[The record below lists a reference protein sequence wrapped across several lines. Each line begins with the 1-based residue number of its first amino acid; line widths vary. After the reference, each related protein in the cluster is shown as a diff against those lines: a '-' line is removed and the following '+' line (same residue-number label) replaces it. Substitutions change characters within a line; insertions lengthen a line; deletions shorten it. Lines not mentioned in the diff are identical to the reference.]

1 MERTTFELE
10 RHEDVTQS
18 ATELLLE
25 RSWGRRERRASQREL
40 VVDAVAAA
48 LFVAAAAA
56 LLLAAGGTR
65 PHAGQ
70 AGPLSGTAVLLVAVY
85 ALVGRIEF
93 AVGAGYVIPTQLILV
108 PMLLVL
114 PPAAVPAAV
123 GAGMV
128 LGNTVDWTFGRVP
141 PRRVLSAV
149 PDAWHAVAPAVVLLL
164 AGSPAIGVGQLP
176 LLALAIAAGCLLD
189 LTCSLARMRLTG
201 VVPELDVQ
209 IRVIALVWT
218 VDLCLAPLGFLAAIA
233 TREHPAAILL
243 VLPLVFLLWL
253 LARDRKQRI
262 DKAHQRLKLV
272 EQERVRLQSAV
283 RRLGDAF
290 AAKLELGSLLE
301 ILLHGS
307 IEALDA
313 AAGRLELGGGSAPVR
328 ISVGVEGWLDA
339 MKPEP
344 GDAPGLESPIQV
356 GRAGVWRLSVPML
369 IAASRNEL
377 VGSLWL
383 VRAGRAF
390 EEDEIALI
398 TELVG
403 KAELAAAEIIA
414 HHAIREQAITDPLT
428 GLGNRR
434 RLTADLRTAFD
445 EDGKNVGSSLLLLFD
460 LDGFKAYND
469 IFGHL
474 AGDELLGRL
483 GQRLSRAVDGVGSAY
498 RLGGDEFCALLD
510 LTGTDPDKLISAAAV
525 ALTETGAE
533 FTITASLGVVL
544 LPQEA
549 QDPSRALMLAD
560 ERMYANKRGRSTG
573 AGGQASEVL
582 LRTMRAKQP
591 ELDRHAGYIAQLASR
606 VARRL
611 GVTGEALDDIH
622 RAARLHDIGKVG
634 IPDAILNKNSDLTDS
649 EWEFVRDH
657 TILGERILQGA
668 PALRPIARLVR
679 ASHERWDGTGY
690 PDRLHGEEIPLGA
703 RIVSVCDAY
712 EAMTSNRAYRP
723 AVSPEIAYQ
732 ELQDGAGGQFDPAVV
747 DAFLAVIADG
757 ADDGPVDAAH
767 TAAAQVRT
775 LLAAGSASQAA

>member
-1 MERTTFELE
+1 VERTALKPE
-10 RHEDVTQS
+10 QS
-18 ATELLLE
+18 ATDSATERLLE

-40 VVDAVAAA
+40 LVDAVAAA
-48 LFVAAAAA
+48 LFVAVAGV
-56 LLLAAGGTR
+56 LLLAAGGTD

-70 AGPLSGTAVLLVAVY
+70 VAPFAGTAVLLIAVY

-93 AVGAGYVIPTQLILV
+93 AVGAGYVVPTQLILV

-149 PDAWHAVAPAVVLLL
+149 PDAWHAVGPALVLLL
-164 AGSPAIGVGQLP
+164 AGSPTIGVGQLP

-201 VVPELDVQ
+201 VAPELDVH
-209 IRVIALVWT
+209 IRVIAFVWA
-218 VDLCLAPLGFLAAIA
+218 VDLCLAPLGLLAALT
-233 TREHPAAILL
+233 TRRHPAAILL

-253 LARDRKQRI
+253 LARDRSQRI

-272 EQERVRLQSAV
+272 EQERLRLQSAV

-290 AAKLELGSLLE
+290 AGKLELGSLLE

-313 AAGRLELGGGSAPVR
+313 AAGRLDLAGGTSPVQL
-328 ISVGVEGWLDA
+328 SVGVEGWLDA
-339 MKPEP
+339 MQPER
-344 GDAPGLESPIQV
+344 GGAPSLEIPTQF
-356 GRAGVWRLSVPML
+356 GQAGVWRLTVPMR
-369 IAASRNEL
+369 IAASPDEL
-377 VGSLWL
+377 AGSLWL

-398 TELVG
+398 TELVA
-403 KAELAAAEIIA
+403 KAEHAAAEIIA
-414 HHAIREQAITDPLT
+414 HHVIREQAMTDPLT

-434 RLTADLRTAFD
+434 RLTADLRTAF
-445 EDGKNVGSSLLLLFD
+445 EERAQAAAPSLLLLFD

-469 IFGHL
+469 TFGHL
-474 AGDELLGRL
+474 AGDDLLARL
-483 GQRLSRAVDGVGSAY
+483 GQRLSHAVEGVGRAY
-498 RLGGDEFCALLD
+498 RLGGDEFCAHLD
-510 LTGTDPDKLISAAAV
+510 LAGADPDELISAAAV
-525 ALTETGAE
+525 ALTETGPE
-533 FTITASLGVVL
+533 FTIAASLGVVL

-549 QDPSRALMLAD
+549 EDPSRALMLAD

-573 AGGQASEVL
+573 AGRQASEVL

-591 ELDRHAGYIAQLASR
+591 ELDQHAGHVARLASR

-611 GVTGEALDDIH
+611 AVTGEALDEVH
-622 RAARLHDIGKVG
+622 RAAQLHDIGKVG
-634 IPDAILNKNSDLTDS
+634 IPDAILNKRGGLTDS

-679 ASHERWDGTGY
+679 ASHERWDGSGY
-690 PDRLHGEEIPLGA
+690 PDRLRGEEIPLGA

-712 EAMTSNRAYRP
+712 EAMTTNRAYRP
-723 AVSPEIAYQ
+723 AVSPEIACQ
-732 ELQDGAGGQFDPAVV
+732 ELRHCAGGQFDPAVV

-757 ADDGPVDAAH
+757 DDDGPIDAAH
-767 TAAAQVRT
+767 SAAAHVRT
-775 LLAAGSASQAA
+775 LLAADPAFQAA